1 MVLFLPMQGLLQ
13 KKHLKNMKKLAIAMG
28 ISGFIALSVLTICS
42 FTNAPV
48 GATGTAVG
56 DKAIDLVFTSPEGK
70 TIALSSL
77 KGKMVLLDFWASWC
91 GPCRM
96 ENPHVVAAY
105 QKFKDQKFKNAKGFT
120 VYSLSLDQNKEA
132 WMKAITKDQLEWPN
146 HVSDLGGWQSRGAAM
161 YGVNSIPAS
170 FLIDGNGVIVAKGL
184 RGSNLEATLE
194 TYLAKGGSEKGAAK
208 VKSN

>member
-1 MVLFLPMQGLLQ
+1 
-13 KKHLKNMKKLAIAMG
+13 MKKLAIALG
-28 ISGFIALSVLTICS
+28 ISGFIALSVFTLSS
-42 FTNAPV
+42 FTNNPQAN
-48 GATGTAVG
+48 TGTAVG
-56 DKAIDLVFTSPEGK
+56 NKAIDLVFTSPEGK

-105 QKFKDQKFKNAKGFT
+105 HKYKDQKFKNAKGFT

-132 WMKAITKDQLEWPN
+132 WMKAIAKDQLEWPN
-146 HVSDLGGWQSRGAAM
+146 HTSDLGGWQSKGAAM

-170 FLIDGNGVIVAKGL
+170 FLIDGNGVIVAKGKGL
-184 RGSNLEATLE
+184 RGASLESTLDSF
-194 TYLAKGGSEKGAAK
+194 LAKSTIK
-208 VKSN
+208 

>member
-1 MVLFLPMQGLLQ
+1 
-13 KKHLKNMKKLAIAMG
+13 MKKLAIALG
-28 ISGFIALSVLTICS
+28 ISGFIALSIFTLSS
-42 FTNAPV
+42 FTKEPQAK
-48 GATGTAVG
+48 TGTAIG
-56 DKAIDLVFTSPEGK
+56 DKAVDLVFTSPEGK

-105 QKFKDQKFKNAKGFT
+105 NKYKDQKFKNGKGFT

-132 WMKAITKDQLEWPN
+132 WIKAIAKDQLIWPN

-170 FLIDGNGVIVAKGL
+170 FLIDGNGIIVAKGL
-184 RGSNLEATLE
+184 RGSSLEATLE
-194 TYLAKGGSEKGAAK
+194 SYLAKGGSSKEKTK
-208 VKSN
+208 N